1 MSRRA
6 ESDESCRCRRAVLG
20 VANQVWANEVVM
32 DYLREGR
39 YEYSTPIPGQG
50 NIKYVVSRRHPQSN
64 GMANMASMTRRLTS
78 FACCEVHDLL
88 GGYGCRSQTASQG
101 TTSLGST
108 TMPGAPAN
116 HCCAKCFANEHSMPA
131 KDFVLGLCCRGHPR
145 GFRG

>member
-1 MSRRA
+1 MYHCCYA
-6 ESDESCRCRRAVLG
+6 RAVLG

-50 NIKYVVSRRHPQSN
+50 NIKYVVGRRHAQSH
-64 GMANMASMTRRLTS
+64 GMAHMASMMRRLAS
-78 FACCEVHDLL
+78 FACCEVCDCL
-88 GGYGCRSQTASQG
+88 GRYGCRSQTASQG

-116 HCCAKCFANEHSMPA
+116 HC
-131 KDFVLGLCCRGHPR
+131 
-145 GFRG
+145 